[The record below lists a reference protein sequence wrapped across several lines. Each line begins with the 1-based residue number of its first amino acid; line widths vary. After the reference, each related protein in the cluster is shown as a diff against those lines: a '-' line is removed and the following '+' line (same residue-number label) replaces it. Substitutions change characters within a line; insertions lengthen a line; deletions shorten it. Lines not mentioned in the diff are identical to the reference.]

1 MLTESKFLAIVA
13 MIRGGATDEIIMTS
27 QGINESTLK
36 RVKASDGDFEKYR
49 KLHGEFMSQHG
60 GLSKGNSAKKARQ
73 EVQVIEHRDTVMLV
87 ANNYVMAELK
97 EQTKMLT
104 LISNKLTNIME
115 NMESVKEA
123 WQ

>member
-49 KLHGEFMSQHG
+49 KLHGEFMAQHG

-87 ANNYVMAELK
+87 ANNYVMEQLK